1 MFSYA
6 RRRLLRGR
14 SAFLALFM
22 SVALATTLF
31 SGILR
36 GADAVDPLTRA
47 RDVGGFGDEVRALD
61 PNVEGVDIAE
71 TIVRRASENVFLA
84 GPKRVEEL
92 GVYFATLVSSLG
104 VVLVVST
111 VFRSRSKELTVMTIR
126 VFSDGQLAATLLVE
140 NMGMT
145 LFSIALGLGV
155 GLVML
160 RGENVVYN
168 AVYSSVLLR
177 RLVFPPSA
185 LVALATVV
193 GLLVLSTVAPIL
205 LAVRHA
211 SRNPVWRIEE

>member
-1 MFSYA
+1 
-6 RRRLLRGR
+6 LRGR

-47 RDVGGFGDEVRALD
+47 RDVEGFGDEVRALD

-92 GVYFATLVSSLG
+92 GVYFATL
-104 VVLVVST
+104 
-111 VFRSRSKELTVMTIR
+111 
-126 VFSDGQLAATLLVE
+126 

-155 GLVML
+155 CLVML

-168 AVYSSVLLR
+168 AVARAPLSFPALGLGGSGDRGGPARAFDGRTDTAGREARVQEPSVEDR
-177 RLVFPPSA
+177 GM
-185 LVALATVV
+185 TCND
-193 GLLVLSTVAPIL
+193 
-205 LAVRHA
+205 VRSCEA
-211 SRNPVWRIEE
+211 WP

>member
-1 MFSYA
+1 M
-6 RRRLLRGR
+6 RGR

-47 RDVGGFGDEVRALD
+47 RDVEGFGDEVRALD

-104 VVLVVST
+104 VVLVVSKA
-111 VFRSRSKELTVMTIR
+111 FRSRSKELTVMTIR
-126 VFSDGQLAATLLVE
+126 GFSDGQLAATLLVE

-168 AVYSSVLLR
+168 AVYSVLLR